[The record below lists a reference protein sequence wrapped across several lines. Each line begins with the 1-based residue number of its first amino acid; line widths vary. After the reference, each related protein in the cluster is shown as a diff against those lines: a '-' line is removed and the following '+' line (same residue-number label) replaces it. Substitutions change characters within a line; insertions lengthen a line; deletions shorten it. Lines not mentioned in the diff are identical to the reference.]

1 MRRSTLKAFLLA
13 CAALAAPLAG
23 AQAFPQKPIR
33 WVVPFARGGAS
44 DSLARALAE
53 KLGSSLGERILVD
66 NKPGANGNIGSA
78 QVAKSPADGYTLLQ
92 FTDSNTIS
100 PAIYPNL
107 AYDAVRDFAAVGM
120 IAKGPHVIVVH
131 PSLPVHNLA
140 ELQAFAKK
148 QATLNYAT
156 AGVGSAQHLAGE
168 MLKREAGLKMTHIA
182 YKGGGAAIADLVGG
196 QVQIGILGMAPALP
210 QISAG
215 KLRAI
220 AVTGRSRTSAL
231 PDVPTVAESGVKG
244 FESVQW
250 FGLVAPAGTPAAVV
264 ARLNQELNAALK
276 SKEIAARLLAIG
288 AEAAP
293 TSPDEFSRYIAADI
307 DRWKSIALQMNIK
320 AD

>member
-1 MRRSTLKAFLLA
+1 MRRTALKAFFLV

-33 WVVPFARGGAS
+33 WVVPFAPGGAS
-44 DSLARALAE
+44 DALARALAE
-53 KLGSSLGERILVD
+53 KLGSSMGARILVD

-100 PAIYPNL
+100 PAIYPSL
-107 AYDAVRDFAAVGM
+107 LYDAVRDFAPIGL

-131 PSLPVHNLA
+131 PSLPVRNLA
-140 ELQAFAKK
+140 ELQALAKTR
-148 QATLNYAT
+148 ADLSYAT

-168 MLKREAGLKMTHIA
+168 MLKREAGLNMTHIA
-182 YKGGGAAIADLVGG
+182 YKGGGAAITDLVGG

-210 QISAG
+210 QIAAG
-215 KLRAI
+215 NLRAI
-220 AVTGRSRTSAL
+220 AVTGRSRSSAL
-231 PDVPTVAESGVKG
+231 PNVPTVADSGLKG

-250 FGLVAPAGTPAAVV
+250 FGLVAPASTPAAVV
-264 ARLNQELNAALK
+264 AKLNRELNAALR
-276 SKEIAARLLAIG
+276 SEEIGARLLAIG

-293 TSPDEFSRYIAADI
+293 TSPDEFSQYIAADI
-307 DRWKSIALQMNIK
+307 DRWKSIAHKMNIK

>member
-1 MRRSTLKAFLLA
+1 MRRTTLKGLLLI
-13 CAALAAPLAG
+13 CAVLAAPLAG

-33 WVVPFARGGAS
+33 WVVPFAPGGAS

-53 KLGSSLGERILVD
+53 KIGGSVGERILVD

-78 QVAKSPADGYTLLQ
+78 LVAKSPADGYTLLQ

-100 PAIYPNL
+100 PAIYTHL
-107 AYDAVRDFAAVGM
+107 AYDAVRDFAPIGM
-120 IAKGPHVIVVH
+120 IAKGPHVIVAH
-131 PSLPVHNLA
+131 PSLPVRNLA
-140 ELQAFAKK
+140 DLQGLAK
-148 QATLNYAT
+148 TRNDLSYAT

-168 MLKREAGLKMTHIA
+168 MLKREAGLNMTHIA

-196 QVQIGILGMAPALP
+196 QVPLGILGMAPALP
-210 QISAG
+210 QIAAG

-220 AVTGRSRTSAL
+220 AVTGHARSAAL
-231 PDVPTVAESGVKG
+231 PNVPTVAESGVKG

-250 FGLVAPAGTPAAVV
+250 FGLVAPAGTPAAVI

-276 SKEIAARLLAIG
+276 SPEIAARLLAIG

-293 TSPDEFSRYIAADI
+293 TTPDEFSKYVAADI
-307 DRWKSIALQMNIK
+307 GRWKTIAQQMNLK